1 MGTKYRP
8 TATLLTPS
16 PMLSTIPPPVG
27 RHPQGSRRKD
37 GKLWTTRG
45 CCCTCFDCTRP
56 GKPHATPGRASAAQT
71 PGAQSTFVTE
81 DGGKD
86 ALGVATPEC
95 VRVRVTQCARNQ
107 LDPHLPRLGRIHL
120 RIGGAPLGTQAE
132 AKGKGEREG
141 ERKQGRGG
149 RPERQGRGGRPE
161 RGDAAGS
168 CRDHLHHKRLLRPV
182 RHRRFASDY
191 AIHIKR
197 FFLVAKINKVFFFS
211 ETPI

>member
-8 TATLLTPS
+8 TATLVTPS
-16 PMLSTIPPPVG
+16 PMLSTMPPPVG

-45 CCCTCFDCTRP
+45 CCCTCFDCARP
-56 GKPHATPGRASAAQT
+56 GKPHATPGRASVAQT

-120 RIGGAPLGTQAE
+120 RIGGAPLGAPAVAMGTGARV
-132 AKGKGEREG
+132 GERN
-141 ERKQGRGG
+141 
-149 RPERQGRGGRPE
+149 PGRGGRPE

-191 AIHIKR
+191 AIHNEIFSCSCVGKQKN
-197 FFLVAKINKVFFFS
+197 FLS
-211 ETPI
+211 SQTPI